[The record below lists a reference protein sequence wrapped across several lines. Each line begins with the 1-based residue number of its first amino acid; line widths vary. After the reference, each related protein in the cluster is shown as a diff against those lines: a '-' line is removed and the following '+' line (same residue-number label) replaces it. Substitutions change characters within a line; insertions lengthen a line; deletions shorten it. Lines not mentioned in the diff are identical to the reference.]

1 MVRAVIRN
9 GAIEPL
15 TLLPEDW
22 ADGRELV
29 IAEVEQLAE
38 SDSQVGAWAQDV
50 EAAMAKIPPEDHDRF
65 EAALDEHEKEAK
77 EYMRRQWETQP

>member
-22 ADGRELV
+22 TDGRELV
-29 IAEVEQLAE
+29 IAEVAQIVE
-38 SDSQVGAWAQDV
+38 SGSQVEAWAKDV
-50 EAAMAKIPPEDHDRF
+50 EAAMAKIPPEDHEQF
-65 EAALDEHEKEAK
+65 EAALAEHEQEAK
-77 EYMRRQWETQP
+77 EYMRRRWETKP